1 MKRRQLLKNLTVLP
15 LAGIGAATI
24 PLQEVMA
31 EVPAAKG
38 RDVIE
43 ELGIRTFINAA
54 GNYTVMTGSLMP
66 EEVMQAM
73 NTASKKFVMLDEVQD
88 KVGAKIAALC
98 HAEAAMVTA
107 GCWSAL
113 MLGIAGV
120 LTGMDTKK
128 VTRLPFVEGSGMKS
142 VVILQK
148 SHSVG
153 YDHALTQAG
162 VTLVTIETREE
173 LEKAINEK
181 TAMLWFLNREAP
193 KGQIKHEEWI
203 QIAKKHNIPTMIDI
217 AADVPPVENLWKFN
231 DMGFDLVAISGGK
244 AMCGPQSAG
253 ILMGKK
259 ELIAAAMLNANPR
272 GGIGRGQKVNKEE
285 VVGMYV
291 ALEKFINND
300 HSKQWKIWEDK
311 IAVINNAV
319 SSVKNVKTEI
329 IVPPT
334 DNNMPSLKISWD
346 NREVKLTREEMGQRL
361 RTGNPSVEVISWE
374 VENSIRIT
382 VHPLQPGEE
391 KIVAA
396 RIKEELQKATV

>member
-24 PLQEVMA
+24 PLKEVMA
-31 EVPAAKG
+31 KVPAAKG

-98 HAEAAMVTA
+98 NAEAAMVTA

-193 KGQIKHEEWI
+193 KGQIK
-203 QIAKKHNIPTMIDI
+203 QM
-217 AADVPPVENLWKFN
+217 
-231 DMGFDLVAISGGK
+231 S
-244 AMCGPQSAG
+244 
-253 ILMGKK
+253 
-259 ELIAAAMLNANPR
+259 
-272 GGIGRGQKVNKEE
+272 
-285 VVGMYV
+285 
-291 ALEKFINND
+291 
-300 HSKQWKIWEDK
+300 
-311 IAVINNAV
+311 
-319 SSVKNVKTEI
+319 
-329 IVPPT
+329 
-334 DNNMPSLKISWD
+334 
-346 NREVKLTREEMGQRL
+346 
-361 RTGNPSVEVISWE
+361 
-374 VENSIRIT
+374 
-382 VHPLQPGEE
+382 
-391 KIVAA
+391 
-396 RIKEELQKATV
+396 